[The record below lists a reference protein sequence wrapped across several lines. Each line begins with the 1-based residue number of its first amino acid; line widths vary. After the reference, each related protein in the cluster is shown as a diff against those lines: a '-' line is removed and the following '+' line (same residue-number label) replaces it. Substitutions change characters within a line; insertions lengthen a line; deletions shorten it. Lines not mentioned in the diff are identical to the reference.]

1 MPIVT
6 PAGQDEAQDEALDQ
20 WCVRWLGSPVSEML
34 FEAGSLSAVVGVR
47 LADGSEVVVKVR
59 RSAPRLQAA
68 YAVHRHVWRS
78 GYPVPEPLVPPTP
91 WAAAESASAERL
103 VGGGEVG
110 GRSPGDAARSA
121 DALAALIA
129 ITATAGDV
137 GDLSPSPSW
146 VAWDHDGPG
155 LWPCPDAGQ
164 LDLDVTA
171 GPAWL
176 DEAAARCRE
185 RLRRYRAPRVI
196 GHADWHADNVRWSG
210 DRLLVVHDWDSV
222 VRQPEAVIAGIAAAV
237 FPATG
242 DSWQPASVDESE
254 QFLTAYIRATP
265 RAWTP
270 EDSEAFWAASVW
282 TLAVDAKEAV
292 AGGSH
297 PTLTEA
303 EALERL
309 SLAGA

>member
-1 MPIVT
+1 MLIVE
-6 PAGQDEAQDEALDQ
+6 PAGLDEALGP
-20 WCVRWLGSPVSEML
+20 WCERWLGSAVSEIL

-47 LADGSEVVVKVR
+47 LADGREVVVKAR

-78 GYPVPEPLVPPTP
+78 GYPAPEPLVPPTP
-91 WAAAESASAERL
+91 WGSAESASAEQL
-103 VGGGEVG
+103 VRGGEIG

-121 DALAALIA
+121 DALAALISV
-129 ITATAGDV
+129 TAVADDV

-146 VAWDHDGPG
+146 VAWDHDEPG
-155 LWPCPDAGQ
+155 LWPASDAGSA
-164 LDLDVTA
+164 DLNLMA

-176 DEAAARCRE
+176 ENAAVRCRE

-222 VRQPEAVIAGIAAAV
+222 VSQPEAVMAGIAAAI

-242 DSWQPASVDESE
+242 ESWQTATVDESD
-254 QFLTAYIRATP
+254 QFLSAYIRAGT

-270 EDSEAFWAASVW
+270 DDTEAFWAASVW
-282 TLAVDAKEAV
+282 TLAVDAREAV
-292 AGGSH
+292 AGGTL
-297 PTLTEA
+297 PNLTEA
-303 EALERL
+303 EAFERL